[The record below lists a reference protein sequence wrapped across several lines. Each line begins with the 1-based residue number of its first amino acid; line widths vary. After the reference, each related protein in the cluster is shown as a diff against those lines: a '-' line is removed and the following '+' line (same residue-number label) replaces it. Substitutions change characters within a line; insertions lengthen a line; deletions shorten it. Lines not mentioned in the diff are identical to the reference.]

1 MEKETDP
8 KLGTREIMEAFGKAI
23 TEILPGKGYFLL
35 IFEFNSSNDRANYIS
50 NGERADVIKSMK
62 EFIER
67 TENAWAV
74 DKYEGEFG
82 QGRKDG

>member
-8 KLGTREIMEAFGKAI
+8 KLETRKILQAFGAAI

-50 NGERADVIKSMK
+50 NGERVDVIKAMK

>member
-1 MEKETDP
+1 MEKETTP
-8 KLGTREIMEAFGKAI
+8 EQETRETLKLLAKTI
-23 TEILPGKGYFLL
+23 TMCLPEGYGFFLMVY
-35 IFEFNSSNDRANYIS
+35 EHNSDGRANYIS
-50 NGERADVIKSMK
+50 NSQREDVIKSMK
-62 EFIER
+62 EFMER